1 MAQEYQVGNKFFLRI
16 TVDEEQKFII
26 CEQNSEFSVES
37 EPITVLCKTTGNWTT
52 IIGGGLKSGSASYTG
67 AYLKDPEE
75 DNLSAFQAI
84 NLVGGVQEF
93 YWGGLEPGDDSI
105 IFDAHVSSV
114 SITSNTNEAIT
125 FTMNLTLADEPE
137 ITKVGT

>member
-1 MAQEYQVGNKFFLRI
+1 MPQSYEVGNKFFLRL
-16 TVDEEQKFII
+16 TVLGDQKFII

-67 AYLKDPEE
+67 AYLKDPDS
-75 DNLSAFQAI
+75 DNLSAFAAI
-84 NLVGGVQEF
+84 NLVGGVEEF
-93 YWGGLEPGDDSI
+93 YWGGLEPGDDLI
-105 IFDAHVSSV
+105 VFDGHVSSV
-114 SITSNTNEAIT
+114 QVTSNTNEAIT
-125 FTMNLTLADEPE
+125 FTMNITLADEPL